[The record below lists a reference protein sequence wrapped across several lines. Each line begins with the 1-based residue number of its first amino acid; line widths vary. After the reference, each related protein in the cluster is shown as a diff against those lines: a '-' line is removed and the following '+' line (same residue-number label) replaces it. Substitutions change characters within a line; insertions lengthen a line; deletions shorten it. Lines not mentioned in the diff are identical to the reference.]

1 MRKRIIRISGNPRLM
16 TYFILGRPLPKPLSW
31 ENPMF
36 AAYPLH
42 LEREIDRRWLHRLM
56 PIDRPMPLDRPKHPN
71 DIRPLSKRSDDRTD
85 PLRKSDLPE
94 IDRDEQKP
102 GRRERDRHLM
112 EF

>member
-1 MRKRIIRISGNPRLM
+1 MS
-16 TYFILGRPLPKPLSW
+16 
-31 ENPMF
+31 

-71 DIRPLSKRSDDRTD
+71 DIRPLPKRSNNRTD

-94 IDRDEQKP
+94 IDRDQQKP
-102 GRRERDRHLM
+102 RRREQDRHLM